1 MLRRLLRFVNDE
13 SGKIVEAI
21 VTVGVLV
28 IIVGGVWYAMNG
40 GLAEV
45 GNAVERW
52 LCDLIPGACS

>member
-1 MLRRLLRFVNDE
+1 MLRRLLHFVNDE
-13 SGKIVEAI
+13 SGGIVEAI

-45 GNAVERW
+45 GSAVERW